1 MSYTLIEI
9 VRNLENSYGRHWWE
23 NPNHD
28 EDLWNKKRIKWLE
41 EHKDDNRKY
50 LVGKKLGSYYR
61 VTNNKSR
68 QKAQFK
74 NFRELKNYYFGK
86 DGELYGVI
94 SGVERSGLT
103 IAQAK
108 PIFSKYGYDL
118 EIVIPK

>member
-1 MSYTLIEI
+1 MKYTLIEI

-23 NPNHD
+23 DPNHD

-50 LVGKKLGSYYR
+50 LVGKKPGSYYR
-61 VTNNKSR
+61 VTNNKSS
-68 QKAQFK
+68 QKAQFN

-94 SGVERSGLT
+94 SGVESLRLRSD
-103 IAQAK
+103 QARAF
-108 PIFSKYGYDL
+108 FSKYGYDL
-118 EIVIPK
+118 ETIIPK